1 MIRSYIIM
9 AFCILLFGCKKENQP
24 GDSCSVE
31 ITHQLM
37 NPYELPEEVLL
48 TGKNPTHKYVK
59 IRIYNI
65 SQFRALESQGVF
77 LLDHPFDAIPDKN
90 LQYKTEHTQQYGVYY
105 AVVPAAVN
113 LSGYDTEKI
122 SALNMPEHNPT
133 ERKSGK
139 SEKRF
144 TGRLTFFDPID
155 SIQVPL
161 KGVKIIIKDVT
172 KTENA
177 ITDSLGNFT
186 LTSSEIISDTV
197 EVLLRFDN
205 DYLEIHTLDVA
216 DLLGI
221 FSVNTYSLG
230 YKKSCAFTDLNIE
243 IGRAFN
249 NAALHHSCAALHSLN
264 KYKIFAAA
272 FGYQMPDK
280 KMLFWLGKEAPISTS
295 YAAPM
300 LHNMTQLSV
309 SNPSQLL
316 TNLFGV
322 PAIVSD
328 VLALVIQDQLP
339 DIYAPF
345 YERFA
350 TASRASFI
358 ETMFHELSH
367 TSHYTKAG
375 PEFWLPYVEYIY
387 GNGGYGTPDL
397 ANSGIVGLS
406 EAWAEDLSNICSY
419 YTYGKQKY
427 LDLNEEPI
435 EDWIPYGLYYDLY
448 DTGSNESFDI
458 TANITFPQIYSQLTT
473 DTKSLDILKTKL
485 KSTYPTQQSGIENL
499 FNHYGY

>member
-339 DIYAPF
+339 RIYMHLFTNAIQQL
-345 YERFA
+345 R
-350 TASRASFI
+350 
-358 ETMFHELSH
+358 ELLLLKPCFTNYH
-367 TSHYTKAG
+367 T
-375 PEFWLPYVEYIY
+375 PVIIQRLVR
-387 GNGGYGTPDL
+387 
-397 ANSGIVGLS
+397 NSGYLM
-406 EAWAEDLSNICSY
+406 WNIFTVMAATEHLIWPTPELLDY
-419 YTYGKQKY
+419 RKPGQK
-427 LDLNEEPI
+427 
-435 EDWIPYGLYYDLY
+435 
-448 DTGSNESFDI
+448 
-458 TANITFPQIYSQLTT
+458 
-473 DTKSLDILKTKL
+473 
-485 KSTYPTQQSGIENL
+485 TYPIFVPITRMVNKNTWI
-499 FNHYGY
+499 